1 MSSNLTAP
9 IFSSVQEMH
18 HRFGKIELIQGDI
31 TTQAVDAIVNAAN
44 NQLSPGGGV
53 CGAIHRAAGPEL
65 ARECATLG
73 GAETGDAKITK
84 GYKLPAKHVIHTPGP
99 VWHGG
104 KHGEPE
110 LLASSYRR
118 SLEVAAE
125 NGLKSIAFPSI
136 STGIFGFPIEL
147 AAPIALT
154 TAMKFLQENR
164 DFELI
169 RFVLW
174 SKDDY
179 NLFENELKKLENATR
194 DSL

>member
-1 MSSNLTAP
+1 MAY
-9 IFSSVQEMH
+9 
-18 HRFGKIELIQGDI
+18 RFGRLEVIQGDL
-31 TTQAVDAIVNAAN
+31 TTQEVDAIVNAAN

-53 CGAIHRAAGPEL
+53 CGAIHSAAGPEL

-73 GAETGDAKITK
+73 GCETGDAKITR
-84 GYKLPAKHVIHTPGP
+84 GYNLPAKHVIHTPGP

-104 KHGEPE
+104 KQGEPV

-125 NGLKSIAFPSI
+125 NRLKSIAFPSI

-154 TAMKFLQENR
+154 TAMKFLEENP

-174 SKDDY
+174 TKDDY
-179 NLFENELKKLENATR
+179 NLFESNLKEFEKAA
-194 DSL
+194 S